1 MIDSFPF
8 HFSFQIMREE
18 IYSGKTPLGLSGK
31 TIPELTGT
39 TFMMYDEEHLCLTK
53 FEICFSHE

>member
-1 MIDSFPF
+1 
-8 HFSFQIMREE
+8 MREE